1 MRVNVSG
8 CVWVA
13 FVCCC
18 FACDCVLE
26 LVVCRVRFARVSC
39 PWLRFGVSRLPRC
52 FLPVRR
58 ARGRELIS
66 LRDRS
71 SRTSRRSLLAMI
83 SQVMEIPN
91 GPMVNFVIGRGG
103 SSINA
108 IQTQTGTHV
117 DIQRACDVPAGAPNR
132 QVTISGTEEAIA
144 RCRAL
149 IRQRV
154 GEYELEM
161 GGSVEVTTSANI
173 VADSETP
180 VVLNIPNGPE
190 VNHLIGSKGASV
202 NALQAETGTH
212 ISIQRASDV
221 PPGCATR
228 TVTITGANEAARLRC
243 AELVLAKVVEY
254 SGGTAAAGVPIATC
268 NSDPLPAVATQ
279 ATTTGA
285 VVSST
290 PAVATQVPTLVTTNL
305 DATVLLIPNGPE
317 VNFLIGAKGASI
329 NAIQA
334 KTGAHI
340 SVQRASEVPPG
351 GKTRTVTITGLEGQ
365 RARCAELVRDR
376 IAEYAL
382 EYPDGEGQP
391 SAKRRRA
398 STAVAAPPP
407 PHPPPPSYGTYASHP
422 LVAYPPGYT
431 LPSYSPSYSPNYP
444 PLPYEQPP
452 SGYVHP
458 STPAIGHHPPPP
470 NGSLNGYAYPSYDYH
485 GAPPLYLGHPPGQPM
500 FTPHAYPPP
509 PTQAPVAVPA
519 VAQQAY
525 PPLAPHHIHDP
536 CMDWRGR

>member
-1 MRVNVSG
+1 VIMGVELTFTETGRDPAGTGALHASSHTR
-8 CVWVA
+8 A
-13 FVCCC
+13 
-18 FACDCVLE
+18 AVLM
-26 LVVCRVRFARVSC
+26 
-39 PWLRFGVSRLPRC
+39 
-52 FLPVRR
+52 
-58 ARGRELIS
+58 
-66 LRDRS
+66 
-71 SRTSRRSLLAMI
+71 AMI

-91 GPMVNFVIGRGG
+91 GPKVNFVIGRGG

-117 DIQRACDVPAGAPNR
+117 NIQPACEVAAGAPNR

-161 GGSVEVTTSANI
+161 GGSVEVTTGANV

-180 VVLNIPNGPE
+180 VVLHIPNGPE
-190 VNHLIGSKGASV
+190 VNHLIGAKGASV

-221 PPGCATR
+221 LPGCATR
-228 TVTITGANEAARLRC
+228 TVTITGANEASRSRC

-279 ATTTGA
+279 TTTTGA
-285 VVSST
+285 AVSST
-290 PAVATQVPTLVTTNL
+290 PPVLPIAATLVPTLVTTNL

-329 NAIQA
+329 NAIQT

-365 RARCAELVRDR
+365 RALCAELVRHR

-398 STAVAAPPP
+398 SAAVAAPLPP
-407 PHPPPPSYGTYASHP
+407 PPPPSYGSYSSP
-422 LVAYPPGYT
+422 SLVAYPPGST
-431 LPSYSPSYSPNYP
+431 LPSYPPSYYPPSYYP
-444 PLPYEQPP
+444 PLLYEQPP
-452 SGYVHP
+452 SGY
-458 STPAIGHHPPPP
+458 SHHPPPP
-470 NGSLNGYAYPSYDYH
+470 SGSLNGYAYPPYDYP

-509 PTQAPVAVPA
+509 SPQAPVAVPTG
-519 VAQQAY
+519 AQQAC
-525 PPLAPHHIHDP
+525 PPLAPSHIHDP

>member
-1 MRVNVSG
+1 MILGV
-8 CVWVA
+8 
-13 FVCCC
+13 
-18 FACDCVLE
+18 VLTFTE
-26 LVVCRVRFARVSC
+26 TGRDPQGALHAQARAAV
-39 PWLRFGVSRLPRC
+39 LM
-52 FLPVRR
+52 
-58 ARGRELIS
+58 
-66 LRDRS
+66 
-71 SRTSRRSLLAMI
+71 AMI

-91 GPMVNFVIGRGG
+91 GPKVNFVIGRGG

-117 DIQRACDVPAGAPNR
+117 NIQPACEVPAGAPNR

-161 GGSVEVTTSANI
+161 GGSVEVTTGANV

-180 VVLNIPNGPE
+180 VVLHIPNGPE
-190 VNHLIGSKGASV
+190 VNHLIGAKGASV

-221 PPGCATR
+221 LPGCATR
-228 TVTITGANEAARLRC
+228 TVTITGANEASRSRC

-279 ATTTGA
+279 TTTTGA
-285 VVSST
+285 AVSST
-290 PAVATQVPTLVTTNL
+290 PPVLPIAATLVPTLVTANL

-329 NAIQA
+329 NAIQT

-365 RARCAELVRDR
+365 RALCAELVRHR

-398 STAVAAPPP
+398 SAAVAAPPP
-407 PHPPPPSYGTYASHP
+407 PPPPPSYGSYSSP
-422 LVAYPPGYT
+422 SLVAYPPGST
-431 LPSYSPSYSPNYP
+431 LPSYPPSYYPPSYYPPSYYP

-452 SGYVHP
+452 SGY
-458 STPAIGHHPPPP
+458 SHHPPPP
-470 NGSLNGYAYPSYDYH
+470 SGSLNGYDYPPYDYP

-509 PTQAPVAVPA
+509 SPQAPVAVPTG
-519 VAQQAY
+519 AQQAC
-525 PPLAPHHIHDP
+525 PPLAPSHIHDP